1 MKRGLLFTLCFMALG
16 ALAFSGASV
25 AGEKG
30 HGSMPGMSGE
40 GKMEGHCM
48 MKMGDKIFE
57 GKVGSFH
64 GEARLADMK
73 ARMEKAKASGMAMH
87 GAMAN
92 THHLSLLLTDQKTN
106 RAVTEGKG
114 SVTVTGPD
122 KKKATTGFM
131 VMEGHFG
138 ADVNLPDPG
147 KYSFQVEVDS
157 GGTKG
162 SATFHHTVK

>member
-1 MKRGLLFTLCFMALG
+1 MNSFRIEHGQTTGSDASGRKGGFTMKRGLLFTLCFMALG

-40 GKMEGHCM
+40 GKMEGHGM

-73 ARMEKAKASGMAMH
+73 ARME
-87 GAMAN
+87 
-92 THHLSLLLTDQKTN
+92 
-106 RAVTEGKG
+106 
-114 SVTVTGPD
+114 
-122 KKKATTGFM
+122 
-131 VMEGHFG
+131 
-138 ADVNLPDPG
+138 
-147 KYSFQVEVDS
+147 
-157 GGTKG
+157 
-162 SATFHHTVK
+162 